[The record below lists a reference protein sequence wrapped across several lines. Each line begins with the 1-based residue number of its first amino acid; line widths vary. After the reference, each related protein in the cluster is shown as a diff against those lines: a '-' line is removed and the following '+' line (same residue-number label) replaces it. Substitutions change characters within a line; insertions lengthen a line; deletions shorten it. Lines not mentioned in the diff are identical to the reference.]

1 MKFTRPREY
10 ELILEPVAD
19 YVSTLAALS
28 FAALRTEPTTITNVE
43 RTELLAAFEPFLN
56 SGGMELTW
64 DGSAVTVTSRR
75 QTPFDFRVKLPDYEL
90 FRYALTLAVTRPG
103 SQLAVIDDFDETLQN
118 LVLAFRRMGAEL
130 EFTGDKEAQVMVRRA
145 LEKDVRY
152 YLKRESAKLIPQ
164 LVLAMTAQGGH
175 SEIHDLFEGSRLD
188 YLFEQFVSEFA
199 RADLTAVHAS
209 DELERRLQKRAP
221 RAVEF
226 KSRVT
231 IAGGVRTGAAEI
243 TLRPDA
249 EFAAFLAAAV
259 VNHGRGRLI
268 LRRVRADDITATPLS
283 QLKRMGVEVASE
295 RGPEGP
301 SLVVTRS
308 QVKSRSVHY
317 DQMHEFPD
325 AIGAI
330 ALANA
335 RADGTAVIRSS
346 PFNTD
351 REEAR
356 RRSVSN
362 LLRALGVKVAEIS
375 DGVVLEGRSE
385 LAVDTVATGDDP
397 VCALMAAASA
407 LGTVPTVEVDHIDAA
422 RARWGT
428 NFQRLLDLLNSA
440 GA

>member
-1 MKFTRPREY
+1 MKFIRPKEY
-10 ELILEPVAD
+10 ALVIEPVAD

-56 SGGMELTW
+56 SGGIELTW
-64 DGSAVTVTSRR
+64 DGNSVTAVPRTSM
-75 QTPFDFRVKLPDYEL
+75 PFTYLTKLPDYEL
-90 FRYALTLAVTRPG
+90 FRYALTLAATRAG
-103 SQLAVIDDFDETLQN
+103 SRLAVIDDFDETLQN

-130 EFTGDKEAQVMVRRA
+130 EFTGGKEPQVVVRHA
-145 LEKDVRY
+145 LAKEVKY
-152 YLKRESAKLIPQ
+152 YLKRESAKLVPQ

-175 SEIHDLFEGSRLD
+175 SEINDLFESSRLD

-199 RADLTAVHAS
+199 RADLTTVEAA

-221 RAVEF
+221 RVLEF
-226 KSRVT
+226 RSRVT
-231 IAGGVRTGAAEI
+231 IAGGVRTGAAQI
-243 TLRPDA
+243 SLRPDA
-249 EFAAFLAAAV
+249 EFAAYLAAAV

-268 LRRVRADDITATPLS
+268 LRSVRADDITATPLS

-362 LLRALGVKVAEIS
+362 LIRAFGVKVAEIS

-385 LAVDTVATGDDP
+385 IGADNVTTGDDP
-397 VCALMAAASA
+397 VCALMAAAAA
-407 LGTVPTVEVDHIDAA
+407 LGTVSAIEVDRVDAA

-428 NFQRLLDLLNSA
+428 NFQKLLDLLS